1 MIRITLDDEQKKKLL
16 DAEGIVELCDAS
28 GRLLGKILP
37 GKALS
42 SENPSLEGWEPV
54 TPPISEEELQ
64 RRINSQKPGITTE
77 ELKTRLRE
85 LS

>member
-1 MIRITLDDEQKKKLL
+1 MIRITIDDEQKKKLL
-16 DAEGIVELCDAS
+16 DAEGIVELCDTS

-37 GKALS
+37 
-42 SENPSLEGWEPV
+42 ENPSPLEGWEPI

-64 RRINSQKPGITTE
+64 RRINSKEPGITTE
-77 ELKTRLRE
+77 EFKARLRE

>member
-1 MIRITLDDEQKKKLL
+1 MIRITIDDEQKKKLL

-37 GKALS
+37 EK
-42 SENPSLEGWEPV
+42 ENLLEGWEPI
-54 TPPISEEELQ
+54 TPPLSEEELQ
-64 RRINSQKPGITTE
+64 RRINSKEPGISAE
-77 ELKTRLRE
+77 ELKMRLRE